1 MKRSAI
7 AITSLVP
14 VLLLSGCGDGLELSL
29 GGDAGVSLLPPGS
42 FVVRGQMQ
50 EPEGV
55 FESCRVFLADTGIRY
70 HLFQDPD
77 LDNDLF
83 DAVTTP
89 GAISRLEVQARPDL
103 ELTCHI
109 GTIVEV
115 RDVLELIPAPE

>member
-1 MKRSAI
+1 MRLSVFAM
-7 AITSLVP
+7 TSLVP
-14 VLLLSGCGDGLELSL
+14 VLLLSGCGEGLELSL

-42 FVVRGQMQ
+42 FVIRGQMQ
-50 EPEGV
+50 EPEGAL
-55 FESCRVFLADTGIRY
+55 ESCRVFLADTGIRY
-70 HLFQDPD
+70 HLFQEPD

-89 GAISRLEVQARPDL
+89 GAISRLEVQARPDI

-115 RDVLELIPAPE
+115 RDVLELIPAQE